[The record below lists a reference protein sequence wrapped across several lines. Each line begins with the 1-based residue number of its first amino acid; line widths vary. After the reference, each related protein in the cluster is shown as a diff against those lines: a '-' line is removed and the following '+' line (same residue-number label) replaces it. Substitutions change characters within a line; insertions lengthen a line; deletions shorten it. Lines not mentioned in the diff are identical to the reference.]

1 MIFFQFPCYDNPIS
15 IRLSEKISGTFFLYF
30 VYPLCLSFMK
40 SVLILG
46 FRKLALEEQLRRE
59 AEEFERRRKA
69 EEEASRLLVVS
80 LKILSSDQSKLNRY
94 LKALIQPSCLAHVV
108 S

>member
-1 MIFFQFPCYDNPIS
+1 MFTFNALYTLCIF
-15 IRLSEKISGTFFLYF
+15 
-30 VYPLCLSFMK
+30 
-40 SVLILG
+40 G

-80 LKILSSDQSKLNRY
+80 FCWGDEICFVRGNVSVPRCSRLMLMRSSVLELK
-94 LKALIQPSCLAHVV
+94 LKRAHEH
-108 S
+108 